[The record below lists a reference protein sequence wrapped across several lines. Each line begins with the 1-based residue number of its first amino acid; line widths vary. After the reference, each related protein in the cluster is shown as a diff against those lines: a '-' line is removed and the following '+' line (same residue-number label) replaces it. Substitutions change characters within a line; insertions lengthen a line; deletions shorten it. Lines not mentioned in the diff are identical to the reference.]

1 MKREMNGT
9 ITIEAAVIVPMI
21 LGMFMVI
28 VWILFYYH
36 DKNIVA
42 VISHETAVMICKE
55 DEIEAQQAEAYF
67 QNRIRG
73 KLLMFPEV
81 DTEVQVDSK
90 ELHIVSTSRK
100 NGMSLRVEMKMN
112 RTEPE
117 KYIRNIR
124 RIGAIK

>member
-1 MKREMNGT
+1 MKRAMKGT

-21 LGMFMVI
+21 LGVFVVI

-36 DKNIVA
+36 DKNVIAA
-42 VISHETAVMICKE
+42 VSHETVVMMSKE
-55 DEIEAQQAEAYF
+55 DEIEEEQVEVYF
-67 QNRIRG
+67 QNAIQG
-73 KLLMFPEV
+73 KLLMFPWV
-81 DTEVQVDSK
+81 DTDIQIDSK
-90 ELHIVSTSRK
+90 EVHMISTSRK